1 MNVIWKIKNKEL
13 VMKYLTLI
21 KEGKKHNV
29 ATDISGLTD
38 NCAYIFNFFFNGD
51 LNFVT
56 NQIIKYYTKRKN
68 NNFLFIEFSKG
79 NIFGVKVY
87 GVTVLKGILKDNKLY
102 LSRCNKDKS
111 FNTEKEALTYIDS
124 LEV

>member
-1 MNVIWKIKNKEL
+1 MGYI
-13 VMKYLTLI
+13 TLI
-21 KEGKKHNV
+21 KDNKERNI
-29 ATDISGLTD
+29 ATDISGLSD
-38 NCAYIFNFFFNGD
+38 NCAYVFNFYFNGD

-87 GVTVLKGILKDNKLY
+87 GVTVLKGTLKGNELC
-102 LSRCNKDKS
+102 LERCIDKDKP
-111 FNTEKEALTYIDS
+111 FNTKTEALNYID
-124 LEV
+124 LLGV